1 MAENPQQPEQCCWK
15 IVCWAPQVLVHKIKQ
30 NLCRD
35 WCGIRSDIYH
45 CTGLTR
51 KLSLKFSICQLTYIS
66 ILVYDHQLWI
76 REAQI
81 SKGISVWYYFDTSQ
95 LITVQVFFILP
106 NISIL
111 SAYLS
116 YSWNSL
122 LHDYLSFFNLVNGF
136 SIC

>member
-1 MAENPQQPEQCCWK
+1 MVSGVIC
-15 IVCWAPQVLVHKIKQ
+15 
-30 NLCRD
+30 
-35 WCGIRSDIYH
+35 H

-51 KLSLKFSICQLTYIS
+51 KLGLKFSICQLTYIS

-81 SKGISVWYYFDTSQ
+81 SKGISVWYHFETSQ

-116 YSWNSL
+116 YSWNSF

-136 SIC
+136 CICWNVVLIITAFKMKTNLGKLIPDIINALQPY